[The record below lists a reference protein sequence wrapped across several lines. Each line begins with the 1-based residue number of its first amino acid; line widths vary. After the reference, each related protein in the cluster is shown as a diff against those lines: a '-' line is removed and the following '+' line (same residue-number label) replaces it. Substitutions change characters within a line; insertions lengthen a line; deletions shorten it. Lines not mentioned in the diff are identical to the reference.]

1 MKAETDSQ
9 HIIKQEISQC
19 PPGHVITADY
29 FYYDTEPGDPSE
41 LAIICGGHEKC
52 AADFVIRRSNYP
64 HYVIKYT
71 LRGKG
76 VFRIYGKAHPLQA
89 GVISGF
95 APGEAH
101 EYRADEQNPM
111 EHIFFVFTGRQA
123 GELLRKSTLDRRGA
137 FAISDYE
144 KIQSLVETI
153 LKNGFEKNEH
163 SQLLCASY
171 LRVLLLELASMAS
184 QSEEYRPISL
194 ETYRTCRK
202 YIHENFSAITS
213 PGQAAEA
220 CYVNVRYMSRLFKK
234 YSQTTPHEYITRL
247 KLNKAGRLLLNS
259 NQTISQ
265 IAQSLGFY
273 DPYHF
278 SRSFKK
284 FFGASPQQ
292 YRNIHL

>member
-1 MKAETDSQ
+1 MKAESDSQ
-9 HIIKQEISQC
+9 HIIKREISQC

-76 VFRIYGKAHPLQA
+76 VFRIYGKVHPLQA

-137 FAISDYE
+137 FVISDYE

-163 SQLLCASY
+163 SQPLCAGY
-171 LRVLLLELASMAS
+171 LRVLLLEV
-184 QSEEYRPISL
+184 
-194 ETYRTCRK
+194 YRTCRK

-213 PGQAAEA
+213 PAQAADA

-259 NQTISQ
+259 NQTIGQ

-278 SRSFKK
+278 SRRFKK